1 TSLPFDPLWLYATP
15 AMASISTT
23 GACGDS
29 RFGPIVATADCR
41 GGFDFTV
48 LFESA
53 ILNIVPAA
61 CFLLLAPFR
70 LFHLSRQPPKVLSS
84 PFRAATLLVSAA
96 FAAIQT
102 ALLVLVAKH
111 QFVDGPVSL
120 ASASLDLL
128 SALIIAILVDLEHVR
143 SLRPSFLASAYLFIT
158 LLLDIARVRTAWLL
172 SDHQAYS
179 ACLSAS
185 FALKAILLTL
195 NSIEKKKWFLSN
207 EKEHSTESVSGPFSR
222 GLFTWLNGL
231 LWKGHSG
238 LLTGNGLP
246 NVNERILSSEVATR
260 FAKAWMGSSQ
270 SGKNA
275 LLFAVI
281 KCLRSE
287 IATIAIPR
295 LCVVGFSIAQPFLIG
310 KCVTILQETTSL
322 SENMGYGL
330 IAATGIVFTG
340 IAVSRATYEHLGY
353 RTMTILRGGL
363 MSLVFEH
370 MMDLPLGGTDESSAM
385 ALMGSDIE
393 MLAEYF
399 YSSVCETWANVLQLA
414 LATWL
419 LQTQVG
425 AVCIGPILVAIIFI
439 AASFAMGNAVTTR
452 QKDWLQA
459 TEKRINFTTS
469 ILGSIRNVKYLGLTE
484 IMRNMIDTLRIEELK
499 ASTKFRQLSSIR
511 VCMIN
516 SPLTFGQLV
525 TLAAYAILALL
536 QGSRGLAVSEAI
548 TSLSLISLMI
558 TPLSY
563 LLMAIPDTFAS
574 IGCLNR
580 IQEFLKAPSRLEY
593 IVTEKRQLPWSF
605 SADSNSTTGTSAIQL
620 SSFPTSPPMQ
630 KEVVLSLQDVKFGW
644 KTSSRQ
650 TPGITLS
657 FESCPTGSVIIL
669 VGPVGCGKSTF
680 LKGLAGETPVL
691 EGGLFIKYPD
701 LAFCDETPWLSNA
714 SIRSNIAGED
724 PSAFDSDWYRTVI
737 SACALDLD
745 LKNMA
750 AGDETVV
757 GSKGS
762 KLSGGQRQRI
772 AIARAVYARKR
783 IACFDDVLSGLD
795 NVTAN
800 HVFKNIFGPTGLLR
814 RLGCMVFLATHT
826 VHHLPQADLILVLGD
841 DGQIA
846 KQGRLSELREEIDDF
861 VHIESVEPTQTEGID
876 ELSELTNQA
885 AESIRALSTDTK
897 RQTTD
902 FAVYKYYFSSLGWF
916 RISVLLFLFIVN
928 AGMGGLG
935 YIWVDLW
942 SSSSD
947 SATSSRLGYWL
958 GLYGAISIIQVLSLA
973 LAVFWTWV
981 VIVPA
986 ASKNLHSVILSAC
999 MSAPMSFLSNVETGI
1014 LVTRF
1019 SQDIRLVDMILPRG
1033 FISTGFQLFG
1043 SIAQGAVAIAS
1054 LPYIAAALPPLIGV
1068 LVVIQRFYLKTS
1080 RQLRLLEIELK
1091 SPLYTHFIESLAG
1104 VTTIRAFS
1112 WTHATTNRMISM
1124 LDTAQKPYYL
1134 LLCIQRWLSL
1144 VLNLIVAAIA
1154 VLLVGAS
1161 LALRTHVEPGLL
1173 GIALVM
1179 MMDLGLTLSELI
1191 QNWTLLET
1199 SLGAIAR
1206 IKEFAEETPSEES
1219 NSSIQTYNELSEWPT
1234 QGEIIFSDAS
1244 IGWNYE
1250 AKPLLHKMNLHIR
1263 AGQKFGLCG
1272 RTGSGKSTLA
1282 LSLLRLN
1289 ETFSGK
1295 IEIDGQDISLLSRST
1310 IRQRISCL
1318 GQEPFLF
1325 PGTVRQNADPLNMAS
1340 STEITN
1346 ALKSFGVWDAL
1357 TTSYSSTDE
1366 VLLDSN
1372 LDESI
1377 LSQGHKQLFCL
1388 ARALLKRSKIL
1399 ILDEPTSSLDPE
1411 TDAKVQKVIRESF
1424 VDCTVIMVAHRIHTL
1439 LDFYQVAVLSGG
1451 QLVEVGHPQELMIK
1465 KGEFA
1470 KLLEFES

>member
-1 TSLPFDPLWLYATP
+1 
-15 AMASISTT
+15 MASISTT

-29 RFGPIVATADCR
+29 RFGPIVATTDCR

-61 CFLLLAPFR
+61 CFLLLAPLR
-70 LFHLSRQPPKVLSS
+70 IFHLSRQPQKVLSS
-84 PFRAATLLVSAA
+84 PIRAATLLVSVA

-111 QFVDGPVSL
+111 QFVGGSVAL

-128 SALIIAILVDLEHVR
+128 SALAIVILVDLEHVR

-158 LLLDIARVRTAWLL
+158 LLLDIARVRTAWLV
-172 SDHQAYS
+172 SDHQVYS

-185 FALKAILLTL
+185 FALKALLLAL
-195 NSIEKKKWFLSN
+195 NSIEKRKWFLSN
-207 EKEHSTESVSGPFSR
+207 EKKHSTETVSGPFSR

-238 LLTGNGLP
+238 LLTGDGLP

-260 FAKAWMGSSQ
+260 FTNSWMGSPQ

-281 KCLRSE
+281 KCLRLE
-287 IATIAIPR
+287 IATIALPR

-330 IAATGIVFTG
+330 IAAT
-340 IAVSRATYEHLGY
+340 
-353 RTMTILRGGL
+353 ILRGGL
-363 MSLVFEH
+363 MTLVFNH

-399 YSSVCETWANVLQLA
+399 YSSICETWANVLQLA

-425 AVCIGPILVAIIFI
+425 AVCIGPILVAIT
-439 AASFAMGNAVTTR
+439 ASFAMGNAVTTR
-452 QKDWLQA
+452 QKDWLRA

-484 IMRNMIDTLRIEELK
+484 IMSDMIETLRIEELK
-499 ASTKFRQLSSIR
+499 VSTKFRQLSSIR

-580 IQEFLKAPSRLEY
+580 IQEFLKAPSRLGAYFVFLFFWRFVPKNKTWLEQKLTEY
-593 IVTEKRQLPWSF
+593 IITEKRQLPRPF
-605 SADSNSTTGTSAIQL
+605 SADSTSTTGTSAIQL
-620 SSFPTSPPMQ
+620 SMFPTSPPTQ
-630 KEVVLSLQDVKFGW
+630 REVIISLQNVKFGW
-644 KTSSRQ
+644 KTSPRQ

-657 FESCPTGSVIIL
+657 LESSPTGSVIIL

-691 EGGLFIKYPD
+691 EGELFIKYPD
-701 LAFCDETPWLSNA
+701 LAFCDETPWLSNS

-724 PSAFDSDWYRTVI
+724 PSTFDSDWYRTVI
-737 SACALDLD
+737 GACALDLD

-841 DGQIA
+841 DGQVA
-846 KQGRLSELREEIDDF
+846 KQGRFSELQEEIDDF
-861 VHIESVEPTQTEGID
+861 VHIEGIELTQTEEID
-876 ELSELTNQA
+876 GLSELTNQA

-902 FAVYKYYFSSLGWF
+902 LAVYKYYFSSLGWF
-916 RISVLLFLFIVN
+916 RISILLFLFIVN

-958 GLYGAISIIQVLSLA
+958 GLYGAFSVIQVLTLA

-999 MSAPMSFLSNVETGI
+999 MSAPMSFLSNIETGI

-1054 LPYIAAALPPLIGV
+1054 LPYLAAALPPLIGV
-1068 LVVIQRFYLKTS
+1068 LVLIQRFYLKTS

-1112 WTHATTNRMISM
+1112 WTHATTNRMISK
-1124 LDTAQKPYYL
+1124 LDNAQKPYYL
-1134 LLCIQRWLSL
+1134 LLCVQRWLSL
-1144 VLNLIVAAIA
+1144 VLNLMVAAIA

-1161 LALRTHVEPGLL
+1161 LALRTRVEPGLL

-1206 IKEFAEETPSEES
+1206 IKDFAEETPSEEM

-1244 IGWNYE
+1244 IGWNHE
-1250 AKPLLHKMNLHIR
+1250 AKPLIHKMNLHIR

-1272 RTGSGKSTLA
+1272 RSGSGKSTLA

-1295 IEIDGQDISLLSRST
+1295 IEIDGKDISLLSRST
-1310 IRQRISCL
+1310 VRQHISCL

-1325 PGTVRQNADPLNMAS
+1325 PGTVKQNADPLNMAS
-1340 STEITN
+1340 STEIID
-1346 ALKSFGVWDAL
+1346 ALRSVGVWDAL
-1357 TTSYSSTDE
+1357 TTSHNSTDE

-1399 ILDEPTSSLDPE
+1399 ILDEPTSSLDSE

-1439 LDFYQVAVLSGG
+1439 LDFDQVAVLSGG
-1451 QLVEVGHPQELMIK
+1451 QLVEVGHPQELIIK

-1470 KLLEFES
+1470 TLLEFES